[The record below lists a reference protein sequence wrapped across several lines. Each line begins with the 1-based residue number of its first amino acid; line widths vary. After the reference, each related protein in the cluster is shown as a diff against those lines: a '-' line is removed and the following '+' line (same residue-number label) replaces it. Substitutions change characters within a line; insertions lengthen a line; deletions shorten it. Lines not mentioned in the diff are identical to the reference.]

1 MKIDMF
7 AEWSMLW
14 LLKENLRD
22 EICWLLM
29 ADAVDGEQK
38 INARSW
44 FEAMRFTGVRELCSL
59 EKRRGWR
66 SVPERDP

>member
-7 AEWSMLW
+7 AELSMLW

-38 INARSW
+38 S
-44 FEAMRFTGVRELCSL
+44 ML
-59 EKRRGWR
+59 EVGLRRCGLL
-66 SVPERDP
+66 VCALN